1 MLRGNSASGKSS
13 VAAGLCDRFGRG
25 LALVGQDNLRR
36 IVLRERDRAG
46 AADIGLIDLTVRY
59 ALDAGYHV
67 VLEGILY
74 AGPYGAML
82 AQLRADHLG
91 PNRGYYLDVPFAE
104 TLARHAT
111 KPIVND
117 AGEEALRD
125 WYRERDVLPGGVE
138 TVIGADS
145 QIVSRSQLRACCH
158 HRATTECASAKHP
171 LRLRSGPHRPPR
183 RPVGTPTLD
192 VCPETGRARLSYRRA
207 EEIFEENTRLLANP
221 LRLTRGHREPG
232 RLDPAPAPPQGP
244 DARRRERHLHP
255 DAAGPLPPRL
265 GAFPGAVRPPR
276 RRRYRPECRRT
287 RPRRRG

>member
-46 AADIGLIDLTVRY
+46 AADIGLI
-59 ALDAGYHV
+59 
-67 VLEGILY
+67 GILY

-125 WYRERDVLPGGVE
+125 WYRERDVLPSGVE

-183 RPVGTPTLD
+183 G
-192 VCPETGRARLSYRRA
+192 
-207 EEIFEENTRLLANP
+207 
-221 LRLTRGHREPG
+221 PG
-232 RLDPAPAPPQGP
+232 RNADAGCVPGDRKGPALLPPGRGDLRGEHPASGQPPP
-244 DARRRERHLHP
+244 PHP
-255 DAAGPLPPRL
+255 GTSRTWTAGPCTSSATGP
-265 GAFPGAVRPPR
+265 
-276 RRRYRPECRRT
+276 
-287 RPRRRG
+287 